1 MTTLP
6 PDLLSGYK
14 RFRGTRYREE
24 ALRYSEL
31 ADGQSPQTLVIACA
45 DSRVDPATN
54 FGAAPGEL
62 FVVRNVANLVPPC
75 STTTS
80 DLHGTSAAL
89 EFAVCQLGVRDIVVM
104 GHGDCGGVAAS
115 LATADN
121 QSVGQ
126 FLGPWVDLLSDSR
139 DKILGD
145 KSLADQSARQTAL
158 EHEGIC
164 LSLENL
170 MSFPFV
176 ADAARANRLALHGVW
191 FAIGSGILHWF
202 NGENGRFESIEAKS
216 PSGDFM

>member
-1 MTTLP
+1 MTSLP
-6 PDLLSGYK
+6 PALTSGYK

-24 ALRYSEL
+24 ALRYTEL
-31 ADGQSPQTLVIACA
+31 ADSQSPQTLIIACA
-45 DSRVDPATN
+45 DSRVDPATI

-75 STTTS
+75 STTPS

-115 LATADN
+115 LAAAEN
-121 QSVGQ
+121 RPVGQ
-126 FLGPWVDLLSDSR
+126 FLAPWVNLLSNARDS
-139 DKILGD
+139 IFAD
-145 KSLADQSARQTAL
+145 KSLTDQSARQTAL

-176 ADAARANRLALHGVW
+176 ADAVVAKRLALHGVW
-191 FAIGSGILHWF
+191 FAIGSGLLHWF
-202 NGENGRFESIEAKS
+202 NGETGQFEFIEA
-216 PSGDFM
+216 

>member
-6 PDLLSGYK
+6 PALTSGYK

-24 ALRYSEL
+24 ALRYTQL
-31 ADGQSPQTLVIACA
+31 ADGQSPQTLIIACA
-45 DSRVDPATN
+45 DSRVDPATI

-75 STTTS
+75 STTPS

-115 LATADN
+115 LAAAEN
-121 QSVGQ
+121 RPVGQ
-126 FLGPWVDLLSDSR
+126 FVAPWVDLLSHSR
-139 DKILGD
+139 DNILAD
-145 KSLADQSARQTAL
+145 KSLTDQSARQTAL
-158 EHEGIC
+158 EHDGIC

-170 MSFPFV
+170 MSFAFV
-176 ADAARANRLALHGVW
+176 ADAIATKRLALHGVW

-202 NGENGRFESIEAKS
+202 NGETGRFESIEA
-216 PSGDFM
+216 